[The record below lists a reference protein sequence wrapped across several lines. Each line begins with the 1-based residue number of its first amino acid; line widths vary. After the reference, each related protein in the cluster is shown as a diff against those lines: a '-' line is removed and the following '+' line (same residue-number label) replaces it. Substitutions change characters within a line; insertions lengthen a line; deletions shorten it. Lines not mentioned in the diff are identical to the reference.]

1 MSERPRRGERV
12 TLHEVASERE
22 GTRYVLQ
29 HPNGQALELPMGE
42 GDAFVWARLDGERT
56 LEDIGA
62 EYLDEFGSLHPDL
75 PGLIERLLREDLLG
89 EDAPAPALG
98 ETPLGERIADLAGRL
113 AMVRI
118 PIPLTQPFWRAVGAV
133 LAPLY
138 ATPVGGLALL
148 TLFVGAMTV
157 GLARPLA
164 LNPLPLLG
172 WPGSSLLVALVIL
185 LALNLAVDL
194 FEAMA
199 QVAVLARAK
208 LSPGRIGLSFD
219 LGVPGIYVETPD
231 AVLLPV
237 ERRVRLLLAPLISA
251 GFVAGA
257 ATMLLAYGLTK
268 KPAWLTAEAL
278 ALTSKLA
285 WVAWLR
291 CAVHLNPLGPSPT
304 YDALCA
310 WWSVPRLRRQAWRFL
325 RGGLDLDGKPGFD
338 RREQLVLF
346 YLGLVVI
353 YALGIAELGVTLLR
367 RELLPAWAMHSDP
380 TQVGVVAIL
389 LLVVVTPTLL
399 ALIGGALLLLQATLQ
414 ALGQSELLETPFRL
428 SLLFVGLTLVAAS
441 PGLLGLPSHHLF
453 QILLWPLTALLALGA
468 VGASARLSYAA
479 GLGWGALGGTALL
492 TTGLALFVWSGL
504 EGLSIVQPELTNSYL
519 IRSVGLGASLCV
531 GLATLSWGV
540 LEAYRWAPG
549 GASSRLALGMVAL
562 LLTATTSFGGIEHL
576 AANLALVAGMLVAA
590 SALASR
596 GSERWP
602 GLLLGAAACGAWG
615 FALWGVGRLPS
626 YERLDALVVRGVHLP
641 LLSAILFGGAAWV
654 LGAARLN
661 QPELPDHQG
670 ALEGEGPEPVLR
682 WLLGGLMHAL
692 KIELGVGAAAATRRA
707 VREHGILPT
716 AAGYDDLGG
725 DELLSRRLAA
735 AVVRTYQELA
745 DRAGDAMGESYLE
758 GLAGR
763 LPAAAQ
769 ERLRGNG
776 VTLLSPLAAVEAAP
790 RAERIRLLE
799 RVVQLTDFSPEA
811 LGELADLIGVRA
823 ARAGAILMRQ
833 GQVGDT
839 FFILV
844 RGRARVIVE
853 DATGEERLAARLGP
867 GDAFGEAAL
876 LRHEPR
882 SATVYLEE
890 DSHLLALERE
900 TFATFLRGH
909 RDLLESVF
917 NRQADLALVREV
929 PIFAHLSGG
938 QVTALCRRF
947 QPRKAPAG
955 EAVVRQGEA
964 GDCFYLIRSGSFEV
978 RHREGEDVEVVAT
991 LTRGDYFGEIALLRD
1006 VPRTASV
1013 VALDEGEVL
1022 ELDRESFRTLLS
1034 GTVGKRLVKRTEQ
1047 RLDALAASRTEGAA
1061 AKPAP
1066 TNEEPQSEEPQS
1078 EEPARDDASPEKTD
1092 GSES

>member
-29 HPNGQALELPMGE
+29 HPNGHALELPMGE

-56 LEDIGA
+56 LEEIGA

-75 PGLIERLLREDLLG
+75 PGLVERLLREDLLG
-89 EDAPAPALG
+89 EDAPPVALG
-98 ETPLGERIADLAGRL
+98 ATPLGERIAELAARL

-118 PIPLTQPFWRAVGAV
+118 PIPFTQPFWRAAGSV

-138 ATPVGGLALL
+138 ATPIGGFALL

-164 LNPLPLLG
+164 LNPIPLLS
-172 WPGSSLLVALVIL
+172 WPGSSLLFVLVIL
-185 LALNLAVDL
+185 LGLNLAVDL

-219 LGVPGIYVETPD
+219 LGVPGIYIETPES
-231 AVLLPV
+231 VLLPV

-257 ATMLLAYGLTK
+257 SSILIAYGLAK
-268 KPAWLTAEAL
+268 RPEWLTAEAL
-278 ALTSKLA
+278 ALLSKLA

-291 CAVHLNPLGPSPT
+291 CAVHLNPLGPSPV
-304 YDALCA
+304 YDALCS
-310 WWSVPRLRRQAWRFL
+310 WWGVPRLRRQAWRFL

-353 YALGIAELGVTLLR
+353 YALGIAELGINLMR
-367 RELLPAWAMHSDP
+367 RELLPIWSQSSDP
-380 TQVGVVAIL
+380 SVVLVVAIL

-428 SLLFVGLTLVAAS
+428 SLLFVGLALVAAS
-441 PGLLGLPSHHLF
+441 PGLAGLPSHHLF
-453 QILLWPLTALLALGA
+453 QILLWPLTALLALGV
-468 VGASARLSYAA
+468 VGAAARLSYAA

-492 TTGLALFVWSGL
+492 TTGLALFMWSGL
-504 EGLSIVQPELTNSYL
+504 EGLSIVQPELNNSFL
-519 IRSVGLGASLCV
+519 IRSVGLGCALCV
-531 GLATLSWGV
+531 GLATISWGV

-549 GASSRLALGMVAL
+549 GAGSRLALGMVVL

-576 AANLALVAGMLVAA
+576 AANLAMVAALLNVA

-615 FALWGVGRLPS
+615 YGLWGAGRLPS
-626 YERLDALVVRGVHLP
+626 YERLDALVVGGVHLP

-670 ALEGEGPEPVLR
+670 ALEGDGPEPVLR
-682 WLLGGLMHAL
+682 WLLGGLMHAV

-707 VREHGILPT
+707 VREHGVVPT
-716 AAGYDDLGG
+716 AAGYEDLGG

-790 RAERIRLLE
+790 REERIRLLE
-799 RVVQLTDFSPEA
+799 RVVHLTDFPREA

-823 ARAGAILMRQ
+823 ARAGAVLIRQ
-833 GQVGDT
+833 GEVGDT

-853 DATGEERLAARLGP
+853 DATGEERVAARLTA

-890 DSHLLALERE
+890 DSHLLVLERE
-900 TFATFLRGH
+900 TFASFLRGH
-909 RDLLESVF
+909 RDLLEAVF

-947 QPRKAPAG
+947 HPRKTPQG

-964 GDCFYLIRSGSFEV
+964 GDRFYLIRSGSFEV
-978 RHREGEDVEVVAT
+978 RHEASESEEVIAT

-1013 VALDEGEVL
+1013 VAIEAGEVL

-1047 RLDALAASRTEGAA
+1047 RLDALETSRAGNATSGGAASEA
-1061 AKPAP
+1061 
-1066 TNEEPQSEEPQS
+1066 EPQ
-1078 EEPARDDASPEKTD
+1078 PEGGA
-1092 GSES
+1092 GS